1 MCDDDAG
8 GAVGDGVGEDF
19 AGMDEAARERTDGD
33 GTFSDE
39 TICTVECE
47 ADEVFLLF
55 VADVGEL
62 LDGLLR
68 TINNWSVRL
77 Q

>member
-19 AGMDEAARERTDGD
+19 AGMDETAGESANGNDALGDEPICAIER
-33 GTFSDE
+33 
-39 TICTVECE
+39 E
-47 ADEVFLLF
+47 ADEIFLLF
-55 VADVGEL
+55 VANVGEL
-62 LDGLLR
+62 LNGLLR